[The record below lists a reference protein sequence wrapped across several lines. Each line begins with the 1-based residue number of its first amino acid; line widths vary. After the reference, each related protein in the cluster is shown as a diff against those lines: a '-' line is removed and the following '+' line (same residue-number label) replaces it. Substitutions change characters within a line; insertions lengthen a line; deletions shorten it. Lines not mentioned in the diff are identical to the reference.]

1 MNGTIFILDNI
12 LGTIIIS
19 YHFYSASLY
28 NQNGISNWFE
38 EFPLSFRCWSPGDL
52 EKKHRGCLVLPANKA
67 IPDSG
72 EVTGRS
78 CTIEYDLGAICHN
91 RCSCEMR
98 QHPPGAK
105 CQYLLKRNI
114 CRQQQCNAGRRRN
127 ALQVKRCQVYCS
139 SIHKVIM
146 QYCSSVWCQHGDYA
160 CGFFRGSFHE
170 WSWITQTATLCTS
183 NQTSWLYISYL
194 YHEHENQDSSFA
206 LNQRLVCALHP
217 VQFPKNSLSH
227 SIGSYALAFWWLSDW
242 ILPRRWLFWYCILGK
257 TDVNIQTSLTQPR
270 WGHGN

>member
-38 EFPLSFRCWSPGDL
+38 EFPLSFRCWSPWDL

-91 RCSCEMR
+91 RCSCERR

-183 NQTSWLYISYL
+183 NQTSWLYISY
-194 YHEHENQDSSFA
+194 YIMNMRIRIPASHWTNVWFAPYIPCSFRKILWA
-206 LNQRLVCALHP
+206 TRSGHMP
-217 VQFPKNSLSH
+217 
-227 SIGSYALAFWWLSDW
+227 WLSDD
-242 ILPRRWLFWYCILGK
+242 WLGYSQDDGCFDTASWAK
-257 TDVNIQTSLTQPR
+257 PTSIFKPLWPNQDEAM
-270 WGHGN
+270 HGN